1 MIKLGLSKDCEQLV
15 VTTLNENH
23 NHEVSQNVYA
33 HLPRQRRMTPEEN
46 AVAADLLKLK
56 SSKKLLQIYM
66 HEKTGK
72 VVTLRDV
79 SNIKAKLQS
88 KDGNDLTKV
97 VARLKGME
105 GSVVEVFHDNEG
117 IFTGLFFQDAHM
129 RRVYNAFP
137 KLLMGDATYKLTDLR
152 MPLFLMLGID
162 GNGHSQVVA
171 VYLTSAETAAAL
183 THMLEAFK
191 SHNNTWPPIEVIMTD
206 KDMTERNAFSLAFP
220 AATLQLC
227 LFHTLRSFSREVTL
241 DKMGIRAGQRD
252 ALLEVFNAMANA
264 RSEQQFDEQCVRL
277 EEMAVPVASAYFQR
291 NWLPVKHDVLRGERD
306 HTAIIN
312 RVSKSTN
319 KGVNV
324 TDDDRRYEAL
334 LTPHAYGLVLA
345 QVARRDAV
353 KLPADETPVLSP
365 EGPLF
370 VTDSSCSCAFRSSHR
385 LPCRHIFARRQM
397 SGKSS
402 FDATLAD
409 KRWTAGYSLEPT
421 SAVNTVRVSETVS
434 TPALTAHQKY
444 RQAMAIVTD
453 LANWCQKL
461 ACRSSASDST
471 FSEPCG
477 RNGQCQQ
484 SLKQKLSLHHQR
496 SAFAAVA
503 PPQTVGLPAAFAD
516 VAPPAAFANVAP
528 PPAVVPSPAAFADV
542 APPPA
547 VVPSP
552 AAFADV
558 APPPEVV
565 PLPAAFA
572 DVAQPPAVVPL
583 PAAFADVAQQAA
595 VATPLE
601 QLTMP
606 PVMPKRGRPKGDKL
620 TAIGLPERCRRDGP
634 QKFRT

>member
-1 MIKLGLSKDCEQLV
+1 
-15 VTTLNENH
+15 
-23 NHEVSQNVYA
+23 
-33 HLPRQRRMTPEEN
+33 
-46 AVAADLLKLK
+46 
-56 SSKKLLQIYM
+56 
-66 HEKTGK
+66 
-72 VVTLRDV
+72 
-79 SNIKAKLQS
+79 
-88 KDGNDLTKV
+88 
-97 VARLKGME
+97 
-105 GSVVEVFHDNEG
+105 
-117 IFTGLFFQDAHM
+117 
-129 RRVYNAFP
+129 
-137 KLLMGDATYKLTDLR
+137 
-152 MPLFLMLGID
+152 
-162 GNGHSQVVA
+162 
-171 VYLTSAETAAAL
+171 
-183 THMLEAFK
+183 
-191 SHNNTWPPIEVIMTD
+191 
-206 KDMTERNAFSLAFP
+206 
-220 AATLQLC
+220 
-227 LFHTLRSFSREVTL
+227 
-241 DKMGIRAGQRD
+241 
-252 ALLEVFNAMANA
+252 
-264 RSEQQFDEQCVRL
+264 
-277 EEMAVPVASAYFQR
+277 MAVPVASAYFQR
-291 NWLPVKHDVLRGERD
+291 NWLPVKHDWVSCFKARHFTSHLASRPTTALKVSMENSRVCSRFASLDTFFCDFFSVLRGERD

-319 KGVNV
+319 KGVSV

-385 LPCRHIFARRQM
+385 LPCRHIFAHRQM

-421 SAVNTVRVSETVS
+421 SAVNTVRVSETVYTRS
-434 TPALTAHQKY
+434 DCPSKI
-444 RQAMAIVTD
+444 QAGNGYCDRPGKSGV
-453 LANWCQKL
+453 
-461 ACRSSASDST
+461 RSWHVAVQRATQRS
-471 FSEPCG
+471 
-477 RNGQCQQ
+477 Q
-484 SLKQKLSLHHQR
+484 SLADGMGNASSHSNR
-496 SAFAAVA
+496 SFRSTTNAQQPAFAAVA

-516 VAPPAAFANVAP
+516 VAP
-528 PPAVVPSPAAFADV
+528 PAAFADV

-572 DVAQPPAVVPL
+572 DVAQPPAVVPLPAAFADVAPPPAVVPSPAAFADVAPPPAVVPSPAAFADVAPPPAVVPLPAAFADVARPPAVVPLPAAFADVARPPAVVLL